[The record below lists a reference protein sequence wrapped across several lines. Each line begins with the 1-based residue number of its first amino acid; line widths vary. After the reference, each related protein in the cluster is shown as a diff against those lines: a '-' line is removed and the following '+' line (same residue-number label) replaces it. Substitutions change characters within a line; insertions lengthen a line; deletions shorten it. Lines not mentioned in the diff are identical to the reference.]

1 MKLKYI
7 FGVVVS
13 ALILMGCSEDQTL
26 GSLGSIS
33 LDKTYVSI
41 PEGGGDVT
49 VRITASQD
57 WQLAK
62 VFTVREKDADGNN
75 INVDYPLPT
84 WLTASQVAGNAGTTE
99 LTLHADA
106 TSGGR
111 EAELQIV
118 VGDHKQFLMVR
129 QGSMEA
135 SSATCA
141 EVIAGPDGK
150 TYRIKGVCTS
160 IANTTYG
167 NWYLDDGTGTV
178 YIYGTLDKDGA
189 TKNFLSLGIEVGDI
203 VEVEGPKTTYNG
215 TVELVDVTVLSI
227 EKSLI
232 KVISEGAKIAKEG
245 GPLEVKVAYKGSG
258 AYCSIPDEFKDWIS
272 YEDTQFVPGVAT
284 IFETNP
290 ADTAIMKFNIA
301 ENAGGSREAT
311 INFKS
316 ANQSSE
322 SNATYS
328 FKQEGISNPPVGKG
342 TLDDPYNVPAAIAA
356 CEAGAT
362 EVYVTG
368 VVCTAPTTIN
378 TKYGSAT
385 YYISV
390 DGNETDRLQIYS
402 GKYIANT
409 DFTSTD
415 QIKVGDVVVVYG
427 NLKMYNGNPEMD
439 MNNYIYSLNGKTTEG
454 VSEKGMGVDNP
465 FTVAEVIAYTKDLG
479 VDVKSSVDVYVK
491 GKISSVKHFY
501 SQEYGTCNYN
511 ISDDG
516 TETNQFTVYGSY
528 YFGNKP
534 WTEGGYQIAVGDEVI
549 VCGKVIDYKG
559 TTPEFANKE
568 NWLVSINGKTN

>member
-57 WQLAK
+57 WQMAK

-465 FTVAEVIAYTKDLG
+465 FTVAEVIAYTKALG

>member
-49 VRITASQD
+49 VSITASQD

-301 ENAGGSREAT
+301 ENTGGSREAT

-439 MNNYIYSLNGKTTEG
+439 MNNYIYSLNGKTTAG

-465 FTVAEVIAYTKDLG
+465 FTVAEVIAYTKALG

-491 GKISSVKHFY
+491 GKISSVKYFY

-534 WTEGGYQIAVGDEVI
+534 WTDGGYQIAVGDEVI

>member
-328 FKQEGISNPPVGKG
+328 FKQEGISNPPVGTG

-439 MNNYIYSLNGKTTEG
+439 MNNYIYSLNGKTTAG

-465 FTVAEVIAYTKDLG
+465 FTVAEVIAYTKALG

>member
-7 FGVVVS
+7 IGVVLS
-13 ALILMGCSEDQTL
+13 ALILTGCSEDQTL

-49 VRITASQD
+49 VKVTANQD
-57 WQLAK
+57 WRLAD
-62 VFTVREKDADGNN
+62 VFVVSEKDADGNKITSN
-75 INVDYPLPT
+75 YPLPT
-84 WLTASQVAGNAGTTE
+84 WLTANQVAGSAGTTE
-99 LTLHADA
+99 LILHADA

-111 EAELQIV
+111 EAELQIA
-118 VGDHKQFLMVR
+118 VGDHTQFLMVR

-141 EVIAGPDGK
+141 EVIAGADGK
-150 TYRIKGVCTS
+150 TYRVKGTCTS

-167 NWYLDDGTGTV
+167 NWYLDDGTGVV

-189 TKNFLSLGIEVGDI
+189 TKNFSSLGIEVGDVI
-203 VEVEGPKTTYNG
+203 EVEGPKTTYNG
-215 TVELVDVTVLSI
+215 TVELVDVTVLNI
-227 EKSLI
+227 TKSLI
-232 KVISEGAKIAKEG
+232 KIVSPEAKIAKEG
-245 GPLEVKVAYKGSG
+245 GQLEVKLAYKGSG
-258 AYCSIPDEFKDWIS
+258 VYYTVPDEFKSWIS
-272 YEDTQFVPGVAT
+272 YQESEYIAGIPT
-284 IFETNP
+284 IFEANP
-290 ADTAIMKFNIA
+290 ADTVIMKFNIA
-301 ENAGGSREAT
+301 ENPGGSREAT

-316 ANQSSE
+316 PDASTE

-342 TLDDPYNVPAAIAA
+342 TLEDPYNVPAAIAA

-362 EVYVTG
+362 EVYVKG
-368 VVCTAPTTIN
+368 IVCEAPEKIN
-378 TKYGSAT
+378 TKYASAT

-390 DGNETDRLQIYS
+390 DGNNTDRLQIYS

-427 NLKMYNGNPEMD
+427 NLKLYNGNPEMD
-439 MNNYIYSLNGKTTEG
+439 VNNYIYSLNGKTTAG
-454 VSEKGMGVDNP
+454 VSEKGMGIDNP
-465 FTVAEVIAYTKDLG
+465 FTVAEAIAYTKALG
-479 VDVKSSVDVYVK
+479 VDVKSSVDVFVK
-491 GKISSVKHFY
+491 GKIASIKFYY

-516 TETNQFTVYGSY
+516 TTGTMFTVYGSY

-534 WTEGGYQIAVGDEVI
+534 WTEGGYQIAEGDEVI

-559 TTPEFANKE
+559 TTPEFSNKE

>member
-49 VRITASQD
+49 VSITASQD

-439 MNNYIYSLNGKTTEG
+439 MNNYIYSLNGKTTAG

-465 FTVAEVIAYTKDLG
+465 FTVAEVIAYTKALG
-479 VDVKSSVDVYVK
+479 VDVVSSVDVYVK

>member
-328 FKQEGISNPPVGKG
+328 FKQEGISNPPVGTG

-465 FTVAEVIAYTKDLG
+465 FTVAEVIAYTKALG

>member
-301 ENAGGSREAT
+301 ENTGGSREAT

-328 FKQEGISNPPVGKG
+328 FKQEGISNPPVGTG

-465 FTVAEVIAYTKDLG
+465 FTVAEVIAYTKALG

>member
-328 FKQEGISNPPVGKG
+328 FKQEGISNPPVGTG

-439 MNNYIYSLNGKTTEG
+439 MNNYIYSLNGKTTAG

-465 FTVAEVIAYTKDLG
+465 FTVAEVIAYTKALG

-491 GKISSVKHFY
+491 GKISSVKYFY

>member
-7 FGVVVS
+7 IGVVLS
-13 ALILMGCSEDQTL
+13 ALILTGCSEDQTL

-49 VRITASQD
+49 VKVTANQD
-57 WQLAK
+57 WRLAD
-62 VFTVREKDADGNN
+62 VFVVSEKDADGNKITAN
-75 INVDYPLPT
+75 YPLPT
-84 WLTASQVAGNAGTTE
+84 WLTANQVSGSAGTTE
-99 LTLHADA
+99 LILHADA

-111 EAELQIV
+111 EAELQIA
-118 VGDHKQFLMVR
+118 VGDHTQFLMVR

-141 EVIAGPDGK
+141 EVIAGADGK
-150 TYRIKGVCTS
+150 TYRVKGTCTS

-167 NWYLDDGTGTV
+167 NWYLDDGTGVV

-189 TKNFLSLGIEVGDI
+189 TKNFSSLGIEVGDVI
-203 VEVEGPKTTYNG
+203 EVEGPKTTYNG
-215 TVELVDVTVLSI
+215 TVELVDVTVLNI
-227 EKSLI
+227 TKSLI
-232 KVISEGAKIAKEG
+232 KIVSPEAKIAKEG
-245 GPLEVKVAYKGSG
+245 GQLEVKLAYKGSG
-258 AYCSIPDEFKDWIS
+258 VYYTVPDEFKSWIS
-272 YEDTQFVPGVAT
+272 YQESEYIAGIPT
-284 IFETNP
+284 IFEANP
-290 ADTAIMKFNIA
+290 ADTVIMKFN
-301 ENAGGSREAT
+301 
-311 INFKS
+311 
-316 ANQSSE
+316 
-322 SNATYS
+322 
-328 FKQEGISNPPVGKG
+328 
-342 TLDDPYNVPAAIAA
+342 YNVPAAIAA

-362 EVYVTG
+362 EVYVKG
-368 VVCTAPTTIN
+368 IVCEAPE
-378 TKYGSAT
+378 KYASAT

-390 DGNETDRLQIYS
+390 DGNNTDRLQIYS

-415 QIKVGDVVVVYG
+415 QIKVGDVVVVVG

-439 MNNYIYSLNGKTTEG
+439 LNNYIYSLNGKTTAG
-454 VSEKGMGVDNP
+454 VSEKGMGIDNP
-465 FTVAEVIAYTKDLG
+465 FTVSEAIAYTKALG
-479 VDVKSSVDVYVK
+479 VDVKSSADVFVK
-491 GKISSVKHFY
+491 GKIASIKFYY

-516 TETNQFTVYGSY
+516 TTGTMFTVYGSY

-534 WTEGGYQIAVGDEVI
+534 WTEGGYQIAEGDEVI

-559 TTPEFANKE
+559 TTPEFSNKE

>member
-390 DGNETDRLQIYS
+390 DGNETDHLQIYS

-439 MNNYIYSLNGKTTEG
+439 MNNYIYSLNGKTTAG

-465 FTVAEVIAYTKDLG
+465 FTVAEVIAYTKALG